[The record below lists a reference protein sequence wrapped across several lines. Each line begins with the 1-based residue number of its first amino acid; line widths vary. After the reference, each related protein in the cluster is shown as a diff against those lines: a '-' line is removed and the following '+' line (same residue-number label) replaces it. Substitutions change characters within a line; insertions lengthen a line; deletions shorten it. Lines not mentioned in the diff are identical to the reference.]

1 MKRKLPRP
9 ATAVI
14 MSSAVKLAGRVQSS
28 GAGQKAINHAK
39 MRNKYLM
46 KDTAL
51 RWDNKRARYEKMLAA
66 YVAKGG
72 VVTRLPTTF
81 EDKAQKPQFS
91 FIIGPDIL
99 RRAGYSYKIEECRNA
114 PKPAKNG

>member
-1 MKRKLPRP
+1 
-9 ATAVI
+9 
-14 MSSAVKLAGRVQSS
+14 MSSAARLAGRVQFS
-28 GAGQKAINHAK
+28 GAGQKAINRK
-39 MRNKYLM
+39 NMRRKYLM

-51 RWDNKRARYEKMLAA
+51 RGDNKRARYEKMLAA

-99 RRAGYSYKIEECRNA
+99 RRAGYSHKIEECRNA

>member
-9 ATAVI
+9 ATTVI
-14 MSSAVKLAGRVQSS
+14 MSNAARLAGHAQSI
-28 GAGQKAINHAK
+28 GAGQKAINRKK
-39 MRNKYLM
+39 MRSKYLM

-51 RWDNKRARYEKMLAA
+51 RWNNKRARYEKMLAA

-81 EDKAQKPQFS
+81 EDKANKPQFS
-91 FIIGPDIL
+91 FIIGPDVL
-99 RRAGYSYKIEECRNA
+99 RRPGYSHKIEECRNA
-114 PKPAKNG
+114 PKPVKNG